1 MGGDYLEKKL
11 RINLIEEV
19 EAQQSYR
26 ESRAS
31 VSLLC
36 YYKLHFHHHYSHFD
50 TYVVSHYKN
59 LTLKRNRG
67 DRRKKIQKKV
77 KVIEVY
83 RRKLNIKIE
92 NKRKEKKW
100 KLV

>member
-19 EAQQSYR
+19 EAQESYR

-36 YYKLHFHHHYSHFD
+36 YYQLHFHHHYSHFD
-50 TYVVSHYKN
+50 TYVSHYKN
-59 LTLKRNRG
+59 LTLKRNG
-67 DRRKKIQKKV
+67 EDRRKKVKK
-77 KVIEVY
+77 
-83 RRKLNIKIE
+83 
-92 NKRKEKKW
+92 KK
-100 KLV
+100 KG

>member
-19 EAQQSYR
+19 EAQESYR

-36 YYKLHFHHHYSHFD
+36 YYQLHFHHHYSHFD
-50 TYVVSHYKN
+50 TYVSHYKN
-59 LTLKRNRG
+59 LTLKRNG
-67 DRRKKIQKKV
+67 EDRRKKVQKKKV

-83 RRKLNIKIE
+83 RRKSNLKIE
-92 NKRKEKKW
+92 NKREEKK
-100 KLV
+100 